1 VRVRYTRPALDDLE
15 AILKYIETHSPRGAK
30 RVQAK
35 IKLAIDL
42 LPRHPLVGARTDDP
56 ITRRLVI
63 TPYPYLVLYEPTDD
77 EIIVHAI
84 RHGARKP
91 LSPSRSS

>member
-1 VRVRYTRPALDDLE
+1 
-15 AILKYIETHSPRGAK
+15 
-30 RVQAK
+30 
-35 IKLAIDL
+35 
-42 LPRHPLVGARTDDP
+42 
-56 ITRRLVI
+56 LVI